1 MAASAYPQRRMFDT
15 HCHLT
20 FDCFEG
26 RIDRVLA
33 DAKAA
38 GVRGCISI
46 ATTTDGLPGLTAL
59 ADAHPE
65 IWCSAG
71 VHPLYS
77 DRPIDWDAML
87 AAARHPKC
95 VAWGELGLDH
105 HYDQPDRSLQR
116 QVLEDQLA
124 KIETWSSEGL
134 QKPVVIHC
142 RKAFEDLLPV
152 LEASSLPNDRF
163 VFHCFTGNEADARAV
178 LDFGAWIS
186 FTGIVTFPNATEVAS
201 ASDLVP
207 DPRTTSN
214 HSPQRAEIRGLHR
227 SVSCHTAWT
236 AARCVRIATGPERG
250 SVLRYRHP
258 LILTA

>member
-1 MAASAYPQRRMFDT
+1 MFDT

-142 RKAFEDLLPV
+142 RFCAARISPAQSSTIASWAGNTPAGSAGSWR
-152 LEASSLPNDRF
+152 EASR
-163 VFHCFTGNEADARAV
+163 
-178 LDFGAWIS
+178 
-186 FTGIVTFPNATEVAS
+186 
-201 ASDLVP
+201 
-207 DPRTTSN
+207 
-214 HSPQRAEIRGLHR
+214 R
-227 SVSCHTAWT
+227 SV
-236 AARCVRIATGPERG
+236 GP
-250 SVLRYRHP
+250 
-258 LILTA
+258 